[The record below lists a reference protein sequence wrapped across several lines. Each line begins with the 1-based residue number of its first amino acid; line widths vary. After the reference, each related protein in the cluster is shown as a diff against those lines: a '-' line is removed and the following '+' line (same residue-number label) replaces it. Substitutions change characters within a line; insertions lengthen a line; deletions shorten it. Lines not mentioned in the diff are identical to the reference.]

1 MWTSM
6 DVEVDVEVDAEVEVD
21 GDVHV
26 DAEVDVV
33 VDGPGRCPGNFVP
46 PHGGSVCFWGQ
57 SSYHDLLLGV
67 HPVRCKKGTRYAFV
81 SWWSGEGEVRVY
93 ILACVQKGE
102 CLACRDF
109 CCRPLRAHI

>member
-33 VDGPGRCPGNFVP
+33 VDGPGRCPGNISTLTGDRYASGASRVITTY
-46 PHGGSVCFWGQ
+46 C
-57 SSYHDLLLGV
+57 LACTL
-67 HPVRCKKGTRYAFV
+67 CAAKKGTRYAFV